1 VPLVYTAVAVRNWQ
15 AFDRMGLQHISCP
28 GSYFSSVS
36 LSVGEKIGSYASSQA
51 PDQPALIFLLRTPCS
66 PGAPTERD
74 QHRAGRMELLQTPF
88 ETFETNIRSQLNEI
102 LGPGGFDAKRDIAA
116 IAVNRWPHGYAYEYN
131 PLYDS
136 WDVPPEERPHVQGRN
151 RFGRIAIANSDSGAA
166 AYTDCAIEQGHRA
179 VSELIEARVLA

>member
-1 VPLVYTAVAVRNWQ
+1 
-15 AFDRMGLQHISCP
+15 MGLQHISCP

-136 WDVPPEERPHVQGRN
+136 GRSA
-151 RFGRIAIANSDSGAA
+151 RRAA
-166 AYTDCAIEQGHRA
+166 ARTGTQAFRKNCDRQLRLRGGRLHGLRDRTGAPRGQ
-179 VSELIEARVLA
+179 